1 MGLLLESSGS
11 QDQLHREWH
20 FGVLEKDFLQLM
32 IGVQQYAGLSLVVLG
47 RLAHG
52 RTKLTHLLQ
61 EDSWQKIL
69 SLLAFLCALKEACWH
84 SCRAP
89 VEFGIWI
96 HNAIGR
102 LEYQAKKEEEEQI
115 NVVLFVNEN

>member
-1 MGLLLESSGS
+1 
-11 QDQLHREWH
+11 
-20 FGVLEKDFLQLM
+20 M

-47 RLAHG
+47 RLARG
-52 RTKLTHLLQ
+52 RTKLANLLQ
-61 EDSWQKIL
+61 EGSWQKIL

-89 VEFGIWI
+89 VEVGIY
-96 HNAIGR
+96 NAIGR
-102 LEYQAKKEEEEQI
+102 WVYKVKKEEEEQI